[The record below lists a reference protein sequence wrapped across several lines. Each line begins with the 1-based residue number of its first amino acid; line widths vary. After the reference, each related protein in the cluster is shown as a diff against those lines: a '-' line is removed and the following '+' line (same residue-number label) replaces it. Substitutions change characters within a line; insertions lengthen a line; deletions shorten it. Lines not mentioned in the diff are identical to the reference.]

1 MASRSSVDAVAT
13 LRSEPGFSFSA
24 AAGPLPPEVAGDVA
38 EACRPG
44 AASILSLPFTS
55 PAFRRLQEETEA
67 CLRRLLGIPDRFR
80 VLFLAG
86 GASAQ
91 FAVVPLN
98 LLGTKGRATY
108 VDSGCWSRRAIA
120 EARRYAEVSIAACA
134 LGGVPD
140 AAEWQVDRRAAYC
153 HITSNET
160 ADGLQ
165 FHDFPALAV
174 PLVADMTS
182 DFLTRPLDFTRL
194 SLVYAGTQKTIGT
207 PGLTVVIVD
216 DRLLHQARAETPRVM
231 DYTQQAAAESRL
243 CTPPV
248 FPIFVAHRMLHW
260 IEARGGVAAMA
271 RAAQRRSDAV
281 YAALAEGEGTF
292 EIPIERGHR
301 SLINP
306 CFRLADEPQTAL
318 FLHAAESV
326 GLRDLRGHPEVG
338 GLRVSLYNGIAD
350 SAVDALVGFLLAFAR
365 RRGCVS
371 GT

>member
-1 MASRSSVDAVAT
+1 MASRSSAEAAT

-24 AAGPLPPEVAGDVA
+24 AAGPLPPEVIADVA
-38 EACRPG
+38 EACG
-44 AASILSLPFTS
+44 AGASSILSLPFTT

-67 CLRRLLGIPDRFR
+67 CLRRLLAIPDRFR

-91 FAVVPLN
+91 FAGVPMN
-98 LLGTKGRATY
+98 LLGTKERASY
-108 VDSGCWSRRAIA
+108 VESGCWSRRAIA
-120 EARRYAEVSIAACA
+120 EARRYADVSIVACA
-134 LGGVPD
+134 SGHISDVTD
-140 AAEWQVDRRAAYC
+140 WQVDRHAAYC
-153 HITSNET
+153 HLTSNET

-165 FHDFPALAV
+165 FHDFPALDV

-207 PGLTVVIVD
+207 PGLTIVIVD
-216 DRLLHQARAETPRVM
+216 EGLLQRAHAKTPRVM
-231 DYTQQAAAESRL
+231 DYTQQAEAESRL

-260 IEARGGVAAMA
+260 IEARGGVPAMA
-271 RAAQRRSDAV
+271 CAAKRRSDAL
-281 YAALAEGEGTF
+281 YAALEEGEETF
-292 EIPIERGHR
+292 TTPVERAHR

-306 CFRLADEPQTAL
+306 CFRLADEAQTAL
-318 FLHAAESV
+318 FLHAAEAV

-350 SAVDALVGFLLAFAR
+350 IAVDALVGFLRAFAR
-365 RRGCVS
+365 RRSRGKGV
-371 GT
+371 